1 MKIKLIIIVLLSISD
16 GQGFAQVK
24 NKIPIKM
31 KYVPTDMILCV
42 PEAKD
47 SLKPFYISNHL
58 TTNKEYF
65 TFLLWMWCNSGGYF
79 SKYYLEFV
87 PNDEVNLVMLFHKE
101 YSNRPV
107 LGLSN
112 KQILAFCQW
121 KTSILNEYILVKK
134 NITNQKTKIY
144 GDFERTFGL
153 ENFVLLE
160 KNLYDLLNEHIF
172 QSWAIIDSS
181 IYEGHLFWK
190 SDFLYPNFRPPLKSE
205 LIYAINFNEKFRVQK
220 PETDKCIEDIYKLL
234 VKYWYENSPKRGF
247 GLEDR
252 IDFLIDIR
260 IKDKSRRKL
269 KNYPGFKHPDFVLND
284 SNIQN
289 NRSFFYKYKKE
300 RIQICTETDS
310 MGKMNKIYNLIII
323 DEENSKPVFIKYDE
337 YLKCFNIIKYI
348 SLSEKY
354 KAKDIDLSYSK
365 NAGFRCVMFAPGY

>member
-1 MKIKLIIIVLLSISD
+1 MKIKLIIFVILSLSYN
-16 GQGFAQVK
+16 QCFAQVK

-107 LGLSN
+107 LGLSK

-134 NITNQKTKIY
+134 KFIKDKTKIY
-144 GDFERTFGL
+144 ERFDETFAL

-160 KNLYDLLNEHIF
+160 NYYYNSNEQIR
-172 QSWAIIDSS
+172 QSWAILYST
-181 IYEGHLFWK
+181 IYDRYLFWK
-190 SDFLYPNFRPPLKSE
+190 SDVLYPNFRPPLKSE

-284 SNIQN
+284 SNTQDN
-289 NRSFFYKYKKE
+289 KSFFYKYKKE
-300 RIQICTETDS
+300 IIQNFTETDS

-337 YLKCFNIIKYI
+337 YLKCFNNIKYI
-348 SLSEKY
+348 SLSEKH

-365 NAGFRCVMFAPGY
+365 NTGFRCVMFAPGY